1 MFPLFLFVVAFG
13 PMIAETILSA
23 RQERAL
29 RANGAIEP
37 AGDVHNTMR
46 IAYPATFAAMIL
58 EAWARERT
66 FTGTAAAG
74 MVVFL
79 LAKGLKYWAI
89 ATLGPRWTFRVLVPP
104 GSTRTTSGPYRWL
117 RHPNYVGVVGE
128 LVGMAVMAQAP
139 ISGIAAIAG
148 FGMLMLRRIRVEERA
163 LDRAGG

>member
-1 MFPLFLFVVAFG
+1 MFSVFLFVAAFG
-13 PMIAETILSA
+13 PMIAEAMLSA

-29 RANGAIEP
+29 RATGAVEP
-37 AGDVHNTMR
+37 GGDVHNTMR
-46 IAYPATFAAMIL
+46 IAYPASFGAMIL
-58 EAWARERT
+58 EALARERT
-66 FTGTAAAG
+66 FALPAAAG
-74 MVVFL
+74 IVVFL

-117 RHPNYVGVVGE
+117 RHPNYVGVFGE
-128 LVGMAVMAQAP
+128 LVGMTLMAQAP
-139 ISGIAAIAG
+139 ISGIAATVA